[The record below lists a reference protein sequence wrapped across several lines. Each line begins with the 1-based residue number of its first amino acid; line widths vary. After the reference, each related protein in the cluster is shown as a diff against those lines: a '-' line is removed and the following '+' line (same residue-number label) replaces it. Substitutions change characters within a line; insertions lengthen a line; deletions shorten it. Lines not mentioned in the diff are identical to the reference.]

1 MSYILLGLM
10 VQVLHAGN
18 PLSGNEIANETIVV
32 EARRNM
38 VIYVEEP
45 VIDNSSEIISS
56 SFDKDSIAGYI
67 NSHAMLGTVKNEFG
81 TYEPVA
87 MHTDRIEVYSS
98 ETVKYAYDECNYK
111 RDALACA
118 VKNDHYLVRTNIN
131 INDREVVV
139 RMTLYNSRALIVNS
153 SSHSSREIVKWIKQ
167 QAVSSTTS
175 KGQTG
180 IQTRLQDR
188 NCYGVTCD
196 KQPSDQLIN
205 LTTTSI
211 DKPKE
216 EEPLR
221 FAMPPK
227 LIDKNIHQA
236 SIGLFMGVKLD

>member
-1 MSYILLGLM
+1 MIFLYLILTFFALGQEPEL
-10 VQVLHAGN
+10 V
-18 PLSGNEIANETIVV
+18 ANETIIV
-32 EARRNM
+32 ESRRNM

-45 VIDNSSEIISS
+45 VIDNSSENISS
-56 SFDKDSIAGYI
+56 SFDRASIAGYI
-67 NSHAMLGTVKNEFG
+67 NAHAMLGTVKNKFG

-87 MHTDRIEVYSS
+87 MHTERIEVYSS
-98 ETVKYAYDECNYK
+98 ETIKYAYDECNYK

-139 RMTLYNSRALIVNS
+139 RMTLYDSRALIINS

-167 QAVSSTTS
+167 QAVSSTSS
-175 KGQTG
+175 KGQAG
-180 IQTRLQDR
+180 IQTRLQD
-188 NCYGVTCD
+188 NDCFGVICD
-196 KQPSDQLIN
+196 NQTSDQIIN

-216 EEPLR
+216 EKPLR

-227 LIDKNIHQA
+227 LIDKNIHQS